1 MDKARTIGLV
11 IAAALI
17 AAMAIAVVV
26 LRSELIAARTDAD
39 AARTETERARKD
51 LDSCE
56 RTVEAL
62 RTAGEAERKT
72 REITEARKNA
82 ITQQMETIRADSCHI
97 DDGGGTLDARLRD
110 LAVEA
115 YRVAVCTATDGDA
128 VQTADGAAP

>member
-1 MDKARTIGLV
+1 MTDTAAKAAA
-11 IAAALI
+11 IAAAASLI
-17 AAMAIAVVV
+17 VAFVALLA
-26 LRSELIAARTDAD
+26 RSEAARERD
-39 AARTETERARKD
+39 AARTETERTRED
-51 LDSCE
+51 LDTCE

-72 REITEARKNA
+72 REVTEARKNA
-82 ITQQMETIRADSCHI
+82 VAQKMETIRADSCHV
-97 DDGGGTLDARLRD
+97 DDGGGALDARLRD